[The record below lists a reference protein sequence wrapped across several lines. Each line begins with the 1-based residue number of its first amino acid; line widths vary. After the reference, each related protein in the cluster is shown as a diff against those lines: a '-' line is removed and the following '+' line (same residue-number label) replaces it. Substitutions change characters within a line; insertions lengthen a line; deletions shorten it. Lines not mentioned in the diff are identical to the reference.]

1 VFRHGVEAAAPDDD
15 MTAMDL
21 TPHIEPAPH
30 EGAAG
35 RTAILLNRHSGTIRT
50 MGEDAARALIE
61 EAYAQDETR
70 PEILMVSGPEVEE
83 TAKSA
88 IASRR
93 FARIIVGGGDGTV
106 TSVAGLLAGSDI
118 AMGILPLGTM
128 NLQAK
133 AIGMPADLGAALA
146 ALREAEV
153 KEIDAARAGERL
165 FLHHVS
171 FGIQPR
177 MVRLRERLGY
187 SSRITKILA
196 AARATIAVL
205 LNPRSQ
211 RLGLTIDGEQV
222 ELKTPGLIVSNNA
235 HENAAMLKQA
245 RLDGGV
251 LGLYALAPMSL
262 VAYLRLAIDVLRGR
276 WQDNVNVTER
286 RGRHVRLVRHRRLR
300 RDSRSIKA
308 TLDGELTLLRLP
320 LLIET
325 QPAALRMLVPR
336 TTGS

>member
-1 VFRHGVEAAAPDDD
+1 MMRMDRGTTAIVVNRHAGTVRSMGADAVEKLITDAFGEAAHV
-15 MTAMDL
+15 T
-21 TPHIEPAPH
+21 
-30 EGAAG
+30 
-35 RTAILLNRHSGTIRT
+35 LLDG
-50 MGEDAARALIE
+50 
-61 EAYAQDETR
+61 
-70 PEILMVSGPEVEE
+70 
-83 TAKSA
+83 SA
-88 IASRR
+88 IDKHIRR
-93 FARIIVGGGDGTV
+93 LLDTGGIDRLIIGGGDGTLA
-106 TSVAGLLAGSDI
+106 SAAGLAAGTGVAI
-118 AMGILPLGTM
+118 GILPLGTM
-128 NLQAK
+128 NLVART
-133 AIGMPADLGAALA
+133 IGMDPDLATALA
-146 ALREAEV
+146 QLRDAEV
-153 KEIDAARAGERL
+153 TPVDAGRANGRL

-171 FGIQPR
+171 FGLQPR

-187 SSRITKILA
+187 SSRLTKILA
-196 AARATIAVL
+196 ATRATIAVL

-235 HENAAMLKQA
+235 YENAAMLKQA

-276 WQDNVNVTER
+276 WQDNVHVTER

-308 TLDGELTLLRLP
+308 TLDGELTLFRLP
-320 LLIET
+320 LVIKT

-336 TTGS
+336 TTAS